1 MKNLGAVVRARA
13 GLIESC
19 FPDNTDLLTLKLEPA
34 WYSVGTGTSYY
45 FKILNP
51 KGKSIFIKETEDTS
65 LTIDLKQIGLIAG
78 QNYSWCV
85 INSRDY
91 KFKSDTSTF
100 RILSDK
106 KIKIISDSLRII
118 KGKIDA
124 NSGIGQFLMVKYL
137 ESKELNY
144 DALKGYESLVK
155 SYPSVENYTD
165 NYLLFLGKQGL
176 SKKAEALL
184 LTIKK

>member
-1 MKNLGAVVRARA
+1 
-13 GLIESC
+13 
-19 FPDNTDLLTLKLEPA
+19 
-34 WYSVGTGTSYY
+34 
-45 FKILNP
+45 
-51 KGKSIFIKETEDTS
+51 
-65 LTIDLKQIGLIAG
+65 LIAG

-91 KFKSDTSTF
+91 KFKSDTSIF